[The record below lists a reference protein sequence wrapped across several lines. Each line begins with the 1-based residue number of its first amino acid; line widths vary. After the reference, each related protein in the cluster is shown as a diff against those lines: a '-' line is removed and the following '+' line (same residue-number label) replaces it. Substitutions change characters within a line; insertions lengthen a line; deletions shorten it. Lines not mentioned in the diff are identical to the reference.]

1 MVHSAQKFGRRGG
14 VKNGPKLV
22 SYFLALP
29 HVSLPLQSQED
40 IDALLEEV
48 AILQAIHHP
57 HVMHLLAFYDDS
69 KYFSLVTEI
78 VDGGELFDRIVE
90 KQHYNEHIARE
101 FVKIFLVTLD
111 FLHSNGIVHR
121 GEFPRLRSTVH

>member
-1 MVHSAQKFGRRGG
+1 MF
-14 VKNGPKLV
+14 
-22 SYFLALP
+22 
-29 HVSLPLQSQED
+29 LQSQED

-69 KYFSLVTEI
+69 KYYSLVTEI

-101 FVKIFLVTLD
+101 FVKIFLMTLD

-121 GEFPRLRSTVH
+121 GLFPYLLLCTFRVCMHELCLHFDRPLLMPTWISLQT